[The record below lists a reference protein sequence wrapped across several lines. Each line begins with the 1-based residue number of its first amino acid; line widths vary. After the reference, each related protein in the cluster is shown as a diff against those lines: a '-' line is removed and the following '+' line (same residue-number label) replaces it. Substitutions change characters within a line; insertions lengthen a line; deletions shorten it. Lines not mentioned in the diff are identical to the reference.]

1 MLIFLEDIFEEAR
14 CGRPLGLAF
23 DTQGNNLIVA
33 DAYYGIWQIDLN
45 TNQKKLLVSPH
56 QEQPGKDIQRKAKL
70 FNTVAVDQKGDI
82 YWTDSASDFV
92 LLDLVFGGLANPSG
106 R

>member
-1 MLIFLEDIFEEAR
+1 M
-14 CGRPLGLAF
+14 
-23 DTQGNNLIVA
+23 A